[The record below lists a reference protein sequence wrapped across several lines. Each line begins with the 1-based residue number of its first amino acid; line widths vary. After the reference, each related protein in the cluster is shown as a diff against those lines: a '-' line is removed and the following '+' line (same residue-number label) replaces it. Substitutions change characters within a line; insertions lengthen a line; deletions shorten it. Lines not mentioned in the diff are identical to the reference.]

1 MAVLCVLW
9 TAYGPRLLWVLML
22 AVVGRQLF
30 FQLQYKI
37 AMLPGI
43 VVSLCDRNVDFFR
56 LLFLGGLLLR
66 TTLHIF
72 QLAILS
78 LSYIS
83 RNLYV
88 IKEKYVLGSL
98 KIL

>member
-1 MAVLCVLW
+1 VTVLCVLW
-9 TAYGPRLLWVLML
+9 TAYGPRLLWILSF

-37 AMLPGI
+37 AILPGI
-43 VVSLCDRNVDFFR
+43 VVSLCDRNVDSFR
-56 LLFLGGLLLR
+56 LLFLGGLLFG
-66 TTLHIF
+66 TTLHIL
-72 QLAILS
+72 QLTILS

-88 IKEKYVLGSL
+88 IKEKYVFGSL

>member
-1 MAVLCVLW
+1 
-9 TAYGPRLLWVLML
+9 ML

-37 AMLPGI
+37 AILSGI
-43 VVSLCDRNVDFFR
+43 VVSLCDWDVDSFR
-56 LLFLGGLLLR
+56 LLFLGGLLFG
-66 TTLHIF
+66 TALHVF

-78 LSYIS
+78 LAYIS

-88 IKEKYVLGSL
+88 IKEKYIFGSL
-98 KIL
+98 KVL